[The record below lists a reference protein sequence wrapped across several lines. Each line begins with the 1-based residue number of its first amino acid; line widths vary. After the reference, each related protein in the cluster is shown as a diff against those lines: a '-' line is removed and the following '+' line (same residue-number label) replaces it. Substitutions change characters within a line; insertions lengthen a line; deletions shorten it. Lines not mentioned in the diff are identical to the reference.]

1 MPSKQQDVAKSNMSP
16 GLFLTADGEPMSF
29 FLRPG
34 PVKRKLQPLI
44 TSGGGM
50 MCSVQQ
56 PGAILLI
63 DKDDRGAIP
72 ETAAHWYVTISYIYD
87 CIEKGKHLNV
97 EDYRLNPEDIP
108 RHSARR
114 VKKEGSS
121 VLTGR
126 APYSA
131 DEDAAILSYVRKH
144 RSETGGNRL
153 WQEMQKQS
161 VTSHS
166 WQSMKYRFRVQL
178 AQKLSEAEEERT
190 TEEETKMDDQPA
202 AASSQPE
209 NVDAETSNVSQPEE
223 PRVDPQE
230 EAPIPADGTEPEAA
244 ETQATNSPQKE
255 NVPEDSPSSSITP
268 QKKKEKQEQRPQR
281 RSMRRQLEASSPHE
295 PYGKKLKSSYSAEK
309 LSSPKSAKKTSTD
322 SPPSKRVRKLSSAA
336 EAESEELESV
346 ETVIAET
353 PQPEEESNSLEKAE
367 KGKGK
372 RKFGILEL
380 ATKEFEDESE
390 SSEDEA
396 ADLHNPLVK
405 AAIPTTSAEPRL
417 QSSDTTADLVSVQS
431 RPTAALQEEAQQT
444 QAVSSYSA
452 PEKGR
457 PEPGPA
463 ASDPS
468 ASGAAASDP
477 AASGPAAS
485 GAAASGPAASGP
497 AASEPEAS
505 GPAASDPAASGPV
518 ASGPPASDPP
528 ASDPATSDP
537 SASGPPASDPP
548 ASDPA
553 TSDPSASATAA
564 SDPAASGPPASDP
577 PASDPAAS
585 GTAASDPAASGP
597 SASDPSASGPSAS
610 GPSAS
615 GPAATKALHAAS
627 RAHLF
632 IFDSESQE
640 EESQPLTG
648 DNATALSKPQPL
660 VRKDTAPSLTQIQ
673 LEEDMKQLSALM
685 NQTNQDIVNVTKAL
699 LRTSG
704 DFSAALDLLL
714 NPSTIHGPVWIRS
727 DDDLLSS
734 ADPVVRQQLQ
744 ERYGEKE
751 LAKRIVF
758 LELER

>member
-1 MPSKQQDVAKSNMSP
+1 MTMPSKQQHVAKSNMSP

-34 PVKRKLQPLI
+34 PIKRRLQPLI

-72 ETAAHWYVTISYIYD
+72 ETAAHWYVSINYIYD
-87 CIEKGKHLNV
+87 CIKTGKHLNV

-108 RHSARR
+108 RHSPRH
-114 VKKEGSS
+114 VKKEGSA
-121 VLTGR
+121 VLAGR
-126 APYSA
+126 APYSPE
-131 DEDAAILSYVRKH
+131 EDAAILSYVSKH

-153 WQEMQKQS
+153 WQKMQKQR

-178 AQKLSEAEEERT
+178 AHKLSDAEEVRT
-190 TEEETKMDDQPA
+190 TEEETKMDDQPVP

-209 NVDAETSNVSQPEE
+209 NVEAETSNVSQPEE

-230 EAPIPADGTEPEAA
+230 DAPIPADGPEPEAA

-255 NVPEDSPSSSITP
+255 NVPEDSPFSSLTP
-268 QKKKEKQEQRPQR
+268 QKQKEKQGASPKQEQRPQR
-281 RSMRRQLEASSPHE
+281 RSMRRQPEASSSHE
-295 PYGKKLKSSYSAEK
+295 PYSKKLRLSSAEK
-309 LSSPKSAKKTSTD
+309 LSSPQSAKKTSTD
-322 SPPSKRVRKLSSAA
+322 SRPSKRARRLSVEA
-336 EAESEELESV
+336 EAESEELESA
-346 ETVIAET
+346 ETVVSET

-396 ADLHNPLVK
+396 ADLQNPPVK
-405 AAIPTTSAEPRL
+405 AAIPTIAAEPAL
-417 QSSDTTADLVSVQS
+417 QPSDTTADLVSAQS

-444 QAVSSYSA
+444 QAVNSDSA
-452 PEKGR
+452 PEKGH
-457 PEPGPA
+457 P
-463 ASDPS
+463 DPIPT
-468 ASGAAASDP
+468 ASGPVASGPVASGPVASGPVASGPVASGPVASGPVASGPVASGPAASDP

-485 GAAASGPAASGP
+485 GPEACGPAAAGPVASDPEASGPAASDPEASGPAACHSAASDPEASGPAACHSAASGPAASGP
-497 AASEPEAS
+497 AATE
-505 GPAASDPAASGPV
+505 
-518 ASGPPASDPP
+518 
-528 ASDPATSDP
+528 
-537 SASGPPASDPP
+537 
-548 ASDPA
+548 
-553 TSDPSASATAA
+553 
-564 SDPAASGPPASDP
+564 
-577 PASDPAAS
+577 
-585 GTAASDPAASGP
+585 
-597 SASDPSASGPSAS
+597 
-610 GPSAS
+610 
-615 GPAATKALHAAS
+615 ALHAAS

-640 EESQPLTG
+640 EESQPISG
-648 DNATALSKPQPL
+648 DNATALSRPQPL
-660 VRKDTAPSLTQIQ
+660 VRKDAAPSLTQIQ

-685 NQTNQDIVNVTKAL
+685 KQSDQDIVNVTKAL

-704 DFSAALDLLL
+704 DFAAALDLLL
-714 NPSTIHGPVWIRS
+714 NHSIIHGPVWIGS
-727 DDDLLSS
+727 DDVLLSS
-734 ADPVVRQQLQ
+734 ADPVVRQEL
-744 ERYGEKE
+744 EEKYGEKE

-758 LELER
+758 LELEG